1 MHVFHASIGETM
13 RKINKFTIFGAM
25 ILLTA
30 VLSSCL
36 ATPSSQSPEAVA
48 EATRSVAATAQA
60 QLNMLQIEA
69 FELERELDENFSEHY
84 VGINTESYPSLR
96 VVVYLT
102 GASKADLAPFVS
114 DPTLF
119 EVIEVR
125 EEAISRQF
133 LRETRELFKAELD
146 EVGVTYTTGI
156 KMESARLQVYVYDIP
171 EAEAKLKMAGVP
183 IPEHVEF
190 VQMENLPEGG

>member
-1 MHVFHASIGETM
+1 M
-13 RKINKFTIFGAM
+13 RKGM
-25 ILLTA
+25 ILA
-30 VLSSCL
+30 VLAALMVLAGIFSSCQPL
-36 ATPSSQSPEAVA
+36 SSTQPSEEVNQ
-48 EATRSVAATAQA
+48 ATRAAAATAQA

-84 VGINTESYPSLR
+84 VGINTESYPSLK

-102 GASKADLAPFVS
+102 GATKADLAAFVN
-114 DPTLF
+114 DPSLY

-125 EEAISRQF
+125 AESISRQS
-133 LRETRELFKAELD
+133 LRETRESFKAELD

-156 KMESARLQVYVYDIP
+156 KMEPARLQVYVYDIP
-171 EAEAKLKMAGVP
+171 DAEVKLKMAGVP